1 MSLFCGLVGDGA
13 AWNERHTA
21 SSSTTGWFM
30 ESYDGRLYGN
40 GKQNDDEADKIHSGQ
55 ILTIEADLD
64 KGTLRFWVAGKPR
77 GPGYTSGVTGRLRFA
92 TTVFCKS
99 NSVQIV
105 PTPELQ
111 N

>member
-1 MSLFCGLVGDGA
+1 MKSVYGG
-13 AWNERHTA
+13 
-21 SSSTTGWFM
+21 
-30 ESYDGRLYGN
+30 LYGN
-40 GKQNDDEADKIHSGQ
+40 GKFNGNGTAANGAGTIKPGQ

-64 KGTLRFWVAGKPR
+64 KGTLRFWVAGKLY

-92 TTVFCKS
+92 TTVLYKG

-111 N
+111 A